1 MNAFETLSSRLRNRS
16 SDNASVAGAESVR
29 KADKYIWGIY
39 ILLLVISAVELYS
52 ASSREVQASN
62 IFGPLL
68 RHGKMLILGLGITVG
83 LSRIS
88 FKWIRKATPFFLMFA
103 LAVGVYVMFKGQII
117 NGARRSMSLLGI
129 QLQSAELL
137 KLAVVLFIAMVMS
150 RTQEKNGVK
159 VGGIVAS
166 AIFVLLCGG
175 LLFSQGLTNTLLLM
189 GISFAMM
196 LIAGVQMKRFIIV
209 LVCYG
214 FVAGGGMM
222 YKNSHSDEESA
233 AETAAIMTTGKD
245 LEGNAQTHERKATWM
260 SRIERWREDSV
271 PKYEQPINAKNRQE
285 MYSYMAQAN
294 GGWHGVLPGNS
305 RETARLPLAFS
316 DYIFAIIVEDWGFIG
331 AMGLLLLY
339 LALLG
344 RAGAIA
350 ARCTRVFPALL
361 VMGMAV
367 LIVLQALFHMAIV
380 TGVFPVSGQP
390 LPMISKGGTSI
401 LCTSIAFGIMLA
413 VSRYATRTNKRVD
426 ADAKNA
432 LPEDVNAVNPGMIQ

>member
-1 MNAFETLSSRLRNRS
+1 MNSLQTLSSRLRP
-16 SDNASVAGAESVR
+16 SDRAVSGDTEVR
-29 KADKYIWGIY
+29 KADRYIWGIY

-68 RHGKMLILGLGITVG
+68 RHGKMLVLGLGITVG
-83 LSRIS
+83 LSRVS
-88 FKWIRKATPFFLMFA
+88 FKWIRKMTPLFLLFA
-103 LAVGVYVMFKGQII
+103 LGVGVYVMFKGQII

-137 KLAVVLFIAMVMS
+137 KLAVVLFIAMIMS

-166 AIFVLLCGG
+166 AVFVLICGG

-196 LIAGVQMKRFIIV
+196 LIAGVQFRRFGIV
-209 LVCYG
+209 LLCYAV
-214 FVAGGGMM
+214 VAWAGMQ
-222 YKNSHSDEESA
+222 YKSAHEHEETA
-233 AETAAIMTTGKD
+233 AETTAIMTTGKD
-245 LEGNAQTHERKATWM
+245 LSGKATTHDRSETWM
-260 SRIERWREDSV
+260 SRVERWRNDSV
-271 PKYEQPINAKNRQE
+271 PKYDQEINAKNRQE

-316 DYIFAIIVEDWGFIG
+316 DYIFAIIVEDWGFLG

-367 LIVLQALFHMAIV
+367 MIVLQALFHMAIV

-390 LPMISKGGTSI
+390 LPMISKGGSSI

-413 VSRYATRTNKRVD
+413 VSRYAVRSNKKVEENE
-426 ADAKNA
+426 KND
-432 LPEDVNAVNPGMIQ
+432 LPDDVNAVNPGMIS

>member
-1 MNAFETLSSRLRNRS
+1 
-16 SDNASVAGAESVR
+16 
-29 KADKYIWGIY
+29 
-39 ILLLVISAVELYS
+39 
-52 ASSREVQASN
+52 
-62 IFGPLL
+62 
-68 RHGKMLILGLGITVG
+68 
-83 LSRIS
+83 
-88 FKWIRKATPFFLMFA
+88 
-103 LAVGVYVMFKGQII
+103 
-117 NGARRSMSLLGI
+117 
-129 QLQSAELL
+129 
-137 KLAVVLFIAMVMS
+137 
-150 RTQEKNGVK
+150 
-159 VGGIVAS
+159 
-166 AIFVLLCGG
+166 
-175 LLFSQGLTNTLLLM
+175 LM

-196 LIAGVQMKRFIIV
+196 LIAGVQMKRV
-209 LVCYG
+209 MMVVVCYG
-214 FVAGGGMM
+214 VVAYCGMM
-222 YKNSHSDEESA
+222 YKGSHSETESA
-233 AETAAIMTTGKD
+233 AETTAIMTTGKD
-245 LEGNAQTHERKATWM
+245 LSGKAKSHNRDATWM
-260 SRIERWREDSV
+260 ARLERWREDSV

-294 GGWHGVLPGNS
+294 GGWHGVLPGNA

-413 VSRYATRTNKRVD
+413 VSRYATRSNRSVGD
-426 ADAKNA
+426 SPKND
-432 LPEDVNAVNPGMIQ
+432 LPDDVSAVNPGMLK